1 MVKFKINLF
10 SKNETI
16 LGQSEILNK
25 DQIKTLNAD
34 NDIEARL
41 KVNEFVKY
49 HAEFCK
55 ELSTKSFP
63 IIKLETTKQLNENIE
78 VPKKKDSSL
87 NFEKTTTKNESVKF
101 LNDLKLTTE
110 NIELK
115 PTNKLS
121 NFQFTELENL
131 LKPVTYTSS
140 KKFLYTNYFRDPYIT
155 RNLQGNNQIQNT
167 ICTNE
172 AENICKTNCQKYETA
187 INYKKDKF
195 YENTIENKKFTNLP
209 FQKERIYANVSCNKI
224 NYSTLNIKQNETDN
238 KISDT
243 KFMNHT
249 FLKSTKDCDHN
260 TCENK
265 CVNTIDNTL
274 DILQNMLKNVKKFK
288 NKNMTKFNDQSYEFN
303 EIQSKKKDNYW
314 NENLTF
320 NSSEMRL
327 EQMLQ
332 DIKKHTET
340 LEEQLI
346 IMDKC
351 KREKKKIN
359 EKLIYTSKNYNFQ
372 EKKNIITQYPEKKN
386 ICIQDSYSYCDL
398 KCQCTL
404 LKPTDNFYSQYEKQ
418 NVILLHGKKIAIDND
433 KRKNINLVKC
443 RDDCIKK
450 VKDIQIQCVKSLSF
464 HILDSNF
471 KLATTLISKKDCT
484 SKNKKSMY
492 PLNYVSTYIQTD
504 NSQAMQVE
512 KIPPNELKNSTKEKN
527 KTIDSVKMNKK
538 SVSLCCNKNDI
549 ILLILKKMNNKC
561 LKCKYKKK
569 KFLHFKPKCNI
580 NSHIMCDQKM
590 IKYRLSRVQI
600 PIVFKSTY
608 IRCKSEEDFH
618 LNKNNYELCTK
629 YSTNN
634 CKISDLVTVCTQS
647 SNLWITTA
655 TSISSTLINNNNT
668 INNNTI
674 NNFNKE
680 KIERKE
686 GCTIS

>member
-25 DQIKTLNAD
+25 DKIKTLNAD
-34 NDIEARL
+34 NDIESRL

-63 IIKLETTKQLNENIE
+63 IIKLEATKQINENIE

-87 NFEKTTTKNESVKF
+87 NFEKTITKNESVKF
-101 LNDLKLTTE
+101 LNDLKLTE

-115 PTNKLS
+115 PTNNLS
-121 NFQFTELENL
+121 NFQLTRLENL

-140 KKFLYTNYFRDPYIT
+140 KKFLYTNYFRDPYVT
-155 RNLQGNNQIQNT
+155 RNLEENSQIQNT

-172 AENICKTNCQKYETA
+172 AENIYKTNCKKYETA

-195 YENTIENKKFTNLP
+195 YESTLENKFTNLP
-209 FQKERIYANVSCNKI
+209 FQKEKIYANVNCNKI
-224 NYSTLNIKQNETDN
+224 NYSSLNIKQNETDN
-238 KISDT
+238 KTSDT

-249 FLKSTKDCDHN
+249 FLKSTKDFDHSI
-260 TCENK
+260 CENK

-274 DILQNMLKNVKKFK
+274 NVLQNMLKDVKKFK
-288 NKNMTKFNDQSYEFN
+288 NKNMTKFNDQSYQFK

-320 NSSEMRL
+320 NSSETRL
-327 EQMLQ
+327 DFMQMLQ
-332 DIKKHTET
+332 DIKKQTET
-340 LEEQLI
+340 LEEQLV
-346 IMDKC
+346 IMNKC
-351 KREKKKIN
+351 KKEKRKIN

-398 KCQCTL
+398 KCQCSL
-404 LKPTDNFYSQYEKQ
+404 LKPTNNFYSQYEKQ
-418 NVILLHGKKIAIDND
+418 NIILLHGKKIAIDKND
-433 KRKNINLVKC
+433 KKKNINLLEC

-464 HILDSNF
+464 HILDSKF
-471 KLATTLISKKDCT
+471 KLATSLISKKDCT
-484 SKNKKSMY
+484 SKNKKS
-492 PLNYVSTYIQTD
+492 LNYVSTCIQTD

-512 KIPPNELKNSTKEKN
+512 KIPSNELKSLTEQKN
-527 KTIDSVKMNKK
+527 KTIDSVKINKK
-538 SVSLCCNKNDI
+538 SVSLCCNKNAI
-549 ILLILKKMNNKC
+549 ILLILKKINNKC

-580 NSHIMCDQKM
+580 NSHIMYDQKM

-668 INNNTI
+668 NN

>member
-25 DQIKTLNAD
+25 DKIKTLNAD
-34 NDIEARL
+34 NDIESRL

-63 IIKLETTKQLNENIE
+63 IIKLEATKQINENIE

-87 NFEKTTTKNESVKF
+87 NFEKTITKNESVKF
-101 LNDLKLTTE
+101 LNDLKLTE

-115 PTNKLS
+115 PTNNLS
-121 NFQFTELENL
+121 NFQLTRLENL

-140 KKFLYTNYFRDPYIT
+140 KKFLYTNYFRDPYVT
-155 RNLQGNNQIQNT
+155 RNLEENNQIQNT

-172 AENICKTNCQKYETA
+172 AENIYKTNCKKYETA
-187 INYKKDKF
+187 INYKRDKF
-195 YENTIENKKFTNLP
+195 YESTLENKFTNLP
-209 FQKERIYANVSCNKI
+209 FQKEKIYANVNCNKI

-238 KISDT
+238 KTSDT

-249 FLKSTKDCDHN
+249 FLKSTKDFDHSI
-260 TCENK
+260 CENK

-274 DILQNMLKNVKKFK
+274 DVLQNMLKDVKKFK
-288 NKNMTKFNDQSYEFN
+288 NKNMTKFNDQSYQFK

-320 NSSEMRL
+320 NSSETRL
-327 EQMLQ
+327 DFMQMLQ
-332 DIKKHTET
+332 DIKKQTET
-340 LEEQLI
+340 LEEQLV
-346 IMDKC
+346 IMNKC
-351 KREKKKIN
+351 KREKRKIN

-398 KCQCTL
+398 KCQCSL
-404 LKPTDNFYSQYEKQ
+404 LKPTNNFYSQYEKQ
-418 NVILLHGKKIAIDND
+418 NIILLHGKKIAIDKND
-433 KRKNINLVKC
+433 KKKNINLLEC

-464 HILDSNF
+464 HILDSKF
-471 KLATTLISKKDCT
+471 KLATSLISKKDCT
-484 SKNKKSMY
+484 SKNKKS
-492 PLNYVSTYIQTD
+492 LNYVSTCIQTD

-512 KIPPNELKNSTKEKN
+512 KIPSNELKSLTEQKN
-527 KTIDSVKMNKK
+527 KTIDSVKINKK
-538 SVSLCCNKNDI
+538 SVSLCCNKNAI
-549 ILLILKKMNNKC
+549 ILLILKKINNKC

-569 KFLHFKPKCNI
+569 KFLHFKPKCNL
-580 NSHIMCDQKM
+580 NSHIMYDQKM

-668 INNNTI
+668 NN

>member
-25 DQIKTLNAD
+25 DNKIKTLNAD
-34 NDIEARL
+34 NDVEARL

-63 IIKLETTKQLNENIE
+63 IIKLETTKQINENIE
-78 VPKKKDSSL
+78 VPKKEDSSL
-87 NFEKTTTKNESVKF
+87 NFEKTTTKNESIKF

-121 NFQFTELENL
+121 NFQFTRLENL

-140 KKFLYTNYFRDPYIT
+140 RKFLYTNFRDPYVT
-155 RNLQGNNQIQNT
+155 RNLQENNQIQNT
-167 ICTNE
+167 ICSNK
-172 AENICKTNCQKYETA
+172 AENIYKTNCEKYETA

-195 YENTIENKKFTNLP
+195 YKSTKLENKKFTNLP
-209 FQKERIYANVSCNKI
+209 FQKEKIYANINCNKI
-224 NYSTLNIKQNETDN
+224 NYSTLNIKQNEIDN
-238 KISDT
+238 KTSNT
-243 KFMNHT
+243 NFMNHT
-249 FLKSTKDCDHN
+249 FLKSTKDFDHSV
-260 TCENK
+260 CENK
-265 CVNTIDNTL
+265 CVNTTDNTL
-274 DILQNMLKNVKKFK
+274 LQNMLKDVKKFK
-288 NKNMTKFNDQSYEFN
+288 NKNMTKFNDQSYQFK
-303 EIQSKKKDNYW
+303 EIQSKKKDYNSW

-320 NSSEMRL
+320 NSSERRL
-327 EQMLQ
+327 EFMQMLQ

-346 IMDKC
+346 IMNKC
-351 KREKKKIN
+351 RREKRKIN
-359 EKLIYTSKNYNFQ
+359 EKLIYTSKNYNLQ

-398 KCQCTL
+398 NCHCSL
-404 LKPTDNFYSQYEKQ
+404 LKPTNNFYSQYEKQ
-418 NVILLHGKKIAIDND
+418 NIILLHGEKIAMDKND
-433 KRKNINLVKC
+433 KKNNINLLEC

-464 HILDSNF
+464 NIHDSKF
-471 KLATTLISKKDCT
+471 KLATTLISKKDCMLKDK
-484 SKNKKSMY
+484 KN
-492 PLNYVSTYIQTD
+492 LNYVSTYIQTD
-504 NSQAMQVE
+504 NSQTIQIK
-512 KIPPNELKNSTKEKN
+512 KILSNELRNYSTKQKN
-527 KTIDSVKMNKK
+527 KTIDITKVNKK
-538 SVSLCCNKNDI
+538 PVSLCCKENAV
-549 ILLILKKMNNKC
+549 ILLILKKINNKC
-561 LKCKYKKK
+561 LKCKYKKS

-580 NSHIMCDQKM
+580 NSRIMYDQRM
-590 IKYRLSRVQI
+590 IKYRLSKVQI

-608 IRCKSEEDFH
+608 IRCKSEEDLHF
-618 LNKNNYELCTK
+618 NKNNYELCTK

-634 CKISDLVTVCTQS
+634 CKISDVTASTQS

-655 TSISSTLINNNNT
+655 TSISSISINNNNNST
-668 INNNTI
+668 ND
-674 NNFNKE
+674 FNKE